1 MSYIVKHLESL
12 KDLKK
17 ELETNPDKIKHYSK
31 YGAFVGSTASIDF
44 IQSKIAEYRFTQ
56 TPKSA

>member
-12 KDLKK
+12 KDLQK
-17 ELETNPDKIKHYSK
+17 ELETNPEKIKHYSK
-31 YGAFVGSTASIDF
+31 YGAFVGPTASIDF
-44 IQSKIAEYRFTQ
+44 ILNKIAEHRFTQ